1 MTDDIKSQPGFCYE
15 IFKNLAFW
23 STKNTVGY
31 NPCSFFNGYITTST
45 DPKQAWF
52 GPERHAIINSVMQ
65 GELIP
70 GCSSCYQA
78 ERAGLTSRRMSSK
91 ELYENYHKDADINL
105 TDAPRALD
113 YSVGN
118 LCNLKCTI
126 CYPATSSSVNQDHKE
141 LLKRGLESPWGNE
154 QFPNYDWYT
163 DERGDW
169 LASLPDLREV
179 YLTGGEPMMV
189 KGLHSFLK
197 KLDSSVEIRFNTNGT
212 IINPNVYEELK
223 RFETVNMC
231 FSIDGIG
238 KVNDYIRWGSDWK
251 SIEQNMFRWAEFVK
265 YKSIGPTVQ
274 VMNIL
279 DGHNLEQWAKQH
291 DFEIWPNML
300 YNPQYFNVKNAPD
313 TIKSQAKYFPEW
325 VSQDADEEQ
334 QKLFVKVIHTFDKL
348 RNTKINNYI
357 PEVAEAYG
365 IN

>member
-1 MTDDIKSQPGFCYE
+1 VKCKYLDHQICVRTTGEYRLCCISVEQQNKENVTTHNIEQWRNSKIHTEAREKFANNEWPDACAKCRIQEEQGQESQRQKPRQYGPG
-15 IFKNLAFW
+15 ISHL
-23 STKNTVGY
+23 
-31 NPCSFFNGYITTST
+31 
-45 DPKQAWF
+45 DLRF
-52 GPERHAIINSVMQ
+52 GSN
-65 GELIP
+65 
-70 GCSSCYQA
+70 
-78 ERAGLTSRRMSSK
+78 
-91 ELYENYHKDADINL
+91 
-105 TDAPRALD
+105 
-113 YSVGN
+113 
-118 LCNLKCTI
+118 CNLKCTM